1 MAVEACRWATKAI
14 PKAPY
19 VTSLPWI
26 THYGCQY
33 VVHG

>member
-26 THYGCQY
+26 THYGCQM
-33 VVHG
+33 